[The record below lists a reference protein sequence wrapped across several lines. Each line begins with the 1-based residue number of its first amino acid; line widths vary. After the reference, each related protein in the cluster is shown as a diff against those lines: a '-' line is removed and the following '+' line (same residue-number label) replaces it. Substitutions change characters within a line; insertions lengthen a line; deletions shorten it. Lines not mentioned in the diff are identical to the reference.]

1 MCLYISASMQCF
13 KNIFSLCTSQIVGRV
28 LRKIPKQFGRV
39 RIEDHPDHLLEALQ
53 EAMSLVGPVKG
64 YIPSHSKPFMKQVDR
79 Q

>member
-1 MCLYISASMQCF
+1 L
-13 KNIFSLCTSQIVGRV
+13 FSLHTPQIVGRA
-28 LRKIPKQFGRV
+28 LRKIPEQFGRV

-64 YIPSHSKPFMKQVDR
+64 YISSPSKPFMKQVDR